1 LIAKKGGIMKL
12 ATLGLTC
19 IIFSLTLVA
28 CGGKNDQGKKYHWSK
43 AHGVLEDCKGMMS
56 KSQQCQNNS
65 NNQQFLFQV
74 DRY

>member
-1 LIAKKGGIMKL
+1 MKKGGIMKL

-19 IIFSLTLVA
+19 IILSLTLVA

-43 AHGVLEDCKGMMS
+43 AHGILEDCKGMMS
-56 KSQQCQNNS
+56 KSQQCENNS